1 MSSTTPSTAPGR
13 IVVRAPAKINLT
25 LDVLG
30 RRPDGYHALRSVM
43 QTLDLHDTL
52 EVRPAPVI
60 RFACDAPA
68 LAGENNL
75 VLRAARLLRTA
86 TGYGGGVDV
95 TLHKRIPVDAGLGG
109 GSSDAAATLLALNQL
124 WGLALAPERLAEF
137 GAALGSDVPFFLYAP
152 LALVLGRG
160 EVVEAL
166 PPAPPASVVLH
177 QPPCGLSTARVF
189 AALPPT
195 RYGDGSGTERLLAA
209 LQAGLAPGQ
218 WPLSNGLQ
226 ETVTA
231 LYPEVAAAL
240 RRLREAG
247 APQAVL
253 TGSGSTVYALFTRE
267 DDARRVYSQLTAA
280 GHHAILTASVPAP
293 ATETGDEARGGPSP
307 PSTGSSFNC
316 DNTRWRSLA
325 D

>member
-1 MSSTTPSTAPGR
+1 MRSTTPSAAPGR

-43 QTLDLHDTL
+43 QTLELHDTL
-52 EVRPAPVI
+52 ELRPAPAI

-68 LAGENNL
+68 LDGVDNL
-75 VLRAARLLRTA
+75 VPRAARLLRTA

-109 GSSDAAATLLALNQL
+109 GSSDAAATLMALNQL
-124 WGLALAPERLAEF
+124 WGLALPPERLAEL
-137 GAALGSDVPFFLYAP
+137 GAALGSDVPFFFYAP
-152 LALVLGRG
+152 LALVSGRG
-160 EVVEAL
+160 EVAEAL
-166 PPAPPASVVLH
+166 PAVPPASVVLH

-195 RYGDGSGTERLLAA
+195 NYGDGSGTERLLAA
-209 LQAGLAPGQ
+209 LQAGLAPEQ

-231 LYPEVAAAL
+231 LYPEVSTAL
-240 RRLREAG
+240 ERLRTAG

-253 TGSGSTVYALFTRE
+253 TGSGSTVYGLFARA
-267 DDARRVYSQLTAA
+267 DDAHRAYTRLTAA
-280 GHHAILTASVPAP
+280 GHRAILTATVSAP
-293 ATETGDEARGGPSP
+293 ATRQ
-307 PSTGSSFNC
+307 
-316 DNTRWRSLA
+316 R
-325 D
+325 

>member
-1 MSSTTPSTAPGR
+1 MHSATPSTAR
-13 IVVRAPAKINLT
+13 RCIVVRAPAKINLT

-43 QTLDLHDTL
+43 QTLALHDTL
-52 EVRPAPVI
+52 ELRPAPAI

-68 LAGENNL
+68 LAGEDNL
-75 VLRAARLLRTA
+75 VPRAAHLLRTA
-86 TGYGGGVDV
+86 TGYRGGVDI
-95 TLHKRIPVDAGLGG
+95 TLRKRIPVNAGLGG
-109 GSSDAAATLLALNQL
+109 GSSDAAATLMALNRL
-124 WGLALAPERLAEF
+124 WGQALGPERLAEL

-152 LALVLGRG
+152 LALVSGRG

-166 PPAPPASVVLH
+166 PPAPPAYVVLH

-209 LQAGLAPGQ
+209 LQAGLAPEQ

-226 ETVTA
+226 ETVAA
-231 LYPEVAAAL
+231 LYPEVASAL
-240 RRLREAG
+240 ERLRTAG
-247 APQAVL
+247 APQVVL

-267 DDARRVYSQLTAA
+267 DDARRVYTRLTAA
-280 GHHAILTASVPAP
+280 GHHAILTATVSAP
-293 ATETGDEARGGPSP
+293 AVHSQ
-307 PSTGSSFNC
+307 
-316 DNTRWRSLA
+316 
-325 D
+325 